1 MSDQITRVARAIAER
16 ALISSRHPWPAPDH
30 PDWLDLACAAI
41 DAMTSPND
49 QPVVEPAEI
58 ERLRALLDA
67 AYDIERQR
75 MAVAMTEMSL
85 RAQRRDY
92 IATACLSAI
101 IVRQDCSGSVDD
113 CARDAIRY
121 ADALIVQFD
130 KEAILARL
138 DKEAKP

>member
-1 MSDQITRVARAIAER
+1 MSDDIEDIVAMARAASR
-16 ALISSRHPWPAPDH
+16 DDRLADGALYGK
-30 PDWLDLACAAI
+30 LA
-41 DAMTSPND
+41 D
-49 QPVVEPAEI
+49 EI
-58 ERLRALLDA
+58 ERF
-67 AYDIERQR
+67 R